1 MTPSTYY
8 GLVRIGDEQC
18 GWGDEWGIWMGW
30 RIWIRV
36 VMANMDDA
44 GGYGII
50 LKWRRV
56 GLEMGKYYPFTNYG
70 IERGQ

>member
-1 MTPSTYY
+1 
-8 GLVRIGDEQC
+8 
-18 GWGDEWGIWMGW
+18 
-30 RIWIRV
+30 
-36 VMANMDDA
+36 MANMDDA

-70 IERGQ
+70 IERGQWHEMDKMKLKMLVRSDL